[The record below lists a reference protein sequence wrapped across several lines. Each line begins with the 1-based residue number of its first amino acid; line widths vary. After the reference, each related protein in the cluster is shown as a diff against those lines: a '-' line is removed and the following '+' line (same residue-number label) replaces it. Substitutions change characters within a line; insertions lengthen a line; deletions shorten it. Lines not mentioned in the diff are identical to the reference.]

1 MLPPLFRS
9 YFIKAALLGG
19 EIVNQQLPYLKFVFD
34 DAHHPTS
41 IRFQLGDENEHS
53 FWDIYGVARID
64 NLAICGQAERRV
76 LLGHFYGKCGARA
89 YNGRA

>member
-1 MLPPLFRS
+1 MVTAKKYMQRVLADSLAQF
-9 YFIKAALLGG
+9 AQDLHTLQALLS
-19 EIVNQQLPYLKFVFD
+19 LLL
-34 DAHHPTS
+34 
-41 IRFQLGDENEHS
+41 QLGDENEHS

>member
-1 MLPPLFRS
+1 MVTAKKYMQRVLADSFAQDLHPLQ
-9 YFIKAALLGG
+9 ALLS
-19 EIVNQQLPYLKFVFD
+19 LLL
-34 DAHHPTS
+34 
-41 IRFQLGDENEHS
+41 QLGDENEHS
-53 FWDIYGVARID
+53 FWDVYGVARID